1 MADERIFV
9 VEDEEEIRELLEY
22 RLVREGYRVSVA
34 DNGVHALDAIR
45 RQKPDLVLLDLMLP
59 GIDGL
64 EICRALK
71 QDDESRDIPIIMVTA
86 KSEESDVVLGL
97 GLGADDYIL
106 KPFSPREVVARVQ
119 AVLRRARGSESAGES
134 DSVVTRGPL
143 QIDPSR
149 FRVTA
154 DDRELVFTATEF
166 KMLHFLAKHPGRVFT
181 RSQLMEVAR
190 GDDSI
195 AFERS
200 VDAHIRTVRK
210 KLGPL
215 RDMIETVRSI
225 GYRFAETAPE

>member
-22 RLVREGYRVSVA
+22 RLVREGFRVSTT

-45 RQKPDLVLLDLMLP
+45 RERPDLVLLDLMLP

-71 QDDESRDIPIIMVTA
+71 QDDDSKDIPIIMVTA
-86 KSEESDVVLGL
+86 KSEESDIVLGL

-119 AVLRRARGSESAGES
+119 AVLRRMRPSDDSEQA
-134 DSVVTRGPL
+134 DSVVVRGTL
-143 QIDPSR
+143 RIDPTR

-154 DDRELVFTATEF
+154 GDEELVFTATEF

-190 GDDSI
+190 GDDSV

-225 GYRFAETAPE
+225 GYRFAETA